1 MEYCLCFDRV
11 TLFSFQSS
19 FLYPFKGDGS
29 TRLTPKRIR
38 SSMKTCLSRILTL
51 ILFLTGLVLGCA
63 PEATIEKHPQRFR
76 SSPRIDYHHMV
87 LIPSGEFLMGSTPE
101 NVKQAKTLFREETG
115 REPLD
120 IWFEDETPPHTVY
133 LDAFYIDKY
142 EVTNQQYREF
152 VEATNYKR
160 PFNWMDAYFRQPDKP
175 VMGIEWIDAQSYAQ
189 WAGKRLPT
197 EAEWEK
203 AARGSLAGRLFSW
216 GDEPPQISRKN
227 NDYVPGKREFST
239 GDWEYHFQVGSDK
252 PNGYGIYET
261 TSNVYEWCN
270 DWYAPDYY
278 KYSPPRNPPGPKDGA
293 SKVVRGG
300 SWFHGSFD
308 LRCAY
313 RNINPPYN
321 RSYYIGFRCVRTAPA
336 EIIEPIDSSASKTL
350 PLATFFSSFQPRA
363 VTPRLRLACD
373 SSYLHCN
380 FWSFNWIRLEEESIV
395 RFPSLD
401 IGCLSSPKHNLLIN
415 LDIQ

>member
-1 MEYCLCFDRV
+1 
-11 TLFSFQSS
+11 
-19 FLYPFKGDGS
+19 
-29 TRLTPKRIR
+29 
-38 SSMKTCLSRILTL
+38 MKTCLSKTLTL
-51 ILFLTGLVLGCA
+51 ILFLTGCVFGCA

-76 SSPRIDYHHMV
+76 SPPRTDYDRMV
-87 LIPSGEFLMGSTPE
+87 LIPSGEFTMGSTDE

-120 IWFEDETPPHTVY
+120 VWFEDETPAHTVY

-142 EVTNQQYREF
+142 EVTNKQYREF

-175 VMGIEWIDAQSYAQ
+175 VMGIEWIDAQAYAR

-203 AARGSLAGRLFSW
+203 AARGGLGGKLFSW
-216 GDEPPQISRKN
+216 GDEPPQISRKSS
-227 NDYVPGKREFST
+227 DYVPGKQRFST
-239 GDWEYHFQVGSDK
+239 GGWEYHFQVGSDK
-252 PNGYGIYET
+252 PNGYGIYEM

-278 KYSPPRNPPGPKDGA
+278 KNSPLRNPPGPEEGA
-293 SKVVRGG
+293 AKVVRGG
-300 SWFHGSFD
+300 SWFQGSFD

-336 EIIEPIDSSASKTL
+336 EKIS
-350 PLATFFSSFQPRA
+350 
-363 VTPRLRLACD
+363 
-373 SSYLHCN
+373 N
-380 FWSFNWIRLEEESIV
+380 
-395 RFPSLD
+395 
-401 IGCLSSPKHNLLIN
+401 
-415 LDIQ
+415 